1 MIHYNILSQVH
12 LREPGLHTRILPT
25 HEGVGLGLG
34 MHESPRVCLGFR
46 VGAFDGMNVA
56 FARSYTATSTFQGS
70 IGADSVR
77 SWALQS

>member
-1 MIHYNILSQVH
+1 
-12 LREPGLHTRILPT
+12 
-25 HEGVGLGLG
+25 

-46 VGAFDGMNVA
+46 VGVFDGMNVA

-77 SWALQS
+77 SWALESF